1 MHKNLISNFGA
12 GMTQEQLGS
21 LWDRMK
27 TSSNDES
34 FHVIKVVK
42 PDGVEI
48 INLQEGLLLK
58 SPLESNTSS
67 RKSEPATTYKLEDSI
82 NI

>member
-1 MHKNLISNFGA
+1 MHKNLIFNFGA

-34 FHVIKVVK
+34 FHIIKVIK
-42 PDGVEI
+42 PDGEEI
-48 INLQEGLLLK
+48 INLQEGLLNK
-58 SPLESNTSS
+58 SPPEDAAP

-82 NI
+82 NV